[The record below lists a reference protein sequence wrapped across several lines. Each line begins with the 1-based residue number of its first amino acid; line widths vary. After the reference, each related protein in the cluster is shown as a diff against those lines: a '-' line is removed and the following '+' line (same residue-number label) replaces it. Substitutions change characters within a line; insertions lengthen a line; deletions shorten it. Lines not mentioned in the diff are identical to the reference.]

1 MLSEEH
7 ILEIK
12 ILSQRYGKSIRAIA
26 AELGISRNTV
36 RRYLRGEGPTARPS
50 GRGPGRPR
58 SLERYEAYLTERVT
72 KAAPHRVPATVLTR
86 EVAAMGYTGSER
98 TVRRFVAALYQ
109 DAQPE
114 PTPVERFETL
124 PGQQIQ
130 MDWAE
135 ERLDGRKVY
144 CFIGLLGYS
153 RALYV
158 EYVDS
163 MKSSVL
169 IACHER
175 MLIAFGGAPNEI
187 LYDNMKTVVCARD
200 AYGRTKHRFQ
210 NDLYELAKR
219 HGFLPR
225 LCRPYRPQTKGKVER
240 SVHYIRHSFFV
251 PLMTRLA
258 LDGITPDLQR
268 LNAEARHWCDAVAN
282 RRIHG
287 TTGEVPAMRLL
298 EERAHL
304 SSLGAQPPVLTVHS
318 ADGSPVRRW
327 PRERIQRSPKYY
339 DTVLSEALS

>member
-36 RRYLRGEGPTARPS
+36 RRYLRGEGPTASPS

-58 SLERYEAYLTERVT
+58 SLERYEAYLVERVT
-72 KAAPHRVPATVLTR
+72 KASPHRVPATVLTR
-86 EVAAMGYTGSER
+86 EIAAMGYTGSER
-98 TVRRFVAALYQ
+98 TVRRFVAELYQ
-109 DAQPE
+109 DAVPV

-135 ERLDGRKVY
+135 ERLGGRKIY

-163 MKSSVL
+163 MKSSTL

-175 MLIAFGGAPNEI
+175 MLASFGGSPHEI

-200 AYGRTKHRFQ
+200 AYGRAKHRFQ
-210 NDLYELAKR
+210 K
-219 HGFLPR
+219 
-225 LCRPYRPQTKGKVER
+225 R
-240 SVHYIRHSFFV
+240 SV
-251 PLMTRLA
+251 
-258 LDGITPDLQR
+258 
-268 LNAEARHWCDAVAN
+268 
-282 RRIHG
+282 
-287 TTGEVPAMRLL
+287 
-298 EERAHL
+298 
-304 SSLGAQPPVLTVHS
+304 
-318 ADGSPVRRW
+318 
-327 PRERIQRSPKYY
+327 
-339 DTVLSEALS
+339 